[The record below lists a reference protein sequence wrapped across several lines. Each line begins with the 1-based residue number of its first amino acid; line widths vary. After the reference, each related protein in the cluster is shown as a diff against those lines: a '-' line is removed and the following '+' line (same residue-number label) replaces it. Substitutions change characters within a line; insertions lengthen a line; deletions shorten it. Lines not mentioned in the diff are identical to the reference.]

1 VSQEDIKGIADV
13 IETQEWLTPVA
24 DGVQNTVGAIY
35 AAGGPVGPKVKNFL
49 HGTWLGHPLHPVL
62 TDIPV
67 GAWTVAAVLDV
78 VDAVQGNTGKN
89 ATADSAVS
97 IGLLGAVGAAVSGL
111 TDYQGSG
118 KQSPRAG
125 VVHGVLNLV
134 ATGLYTYSWILRRRG
149 DRVPA
154 RYLAWAGYGIM
165 SLSANIGGEL
175 VYGQRIGVDHAQREN
190 LPGAWTAVL
199 PVGELQENQL
209 KRAEIDGLKVLLVR
223 RGEKI
228 LALGEVCS
236 HLGGPL
242 AEGELHGNCVQCP
255 WHGSRFELDSGKVV
269 DGPSTYPQPKFEAR
283 IHNGQVEI
291 KSIRSRPEDSN

>member
-35 AAGGPVGPKVKNFL
+35 AAAGPVGQKVKNFL
-49 HGTWLGHPLHPVL
+49 HGTWLGHPLHPAI
-62 TDIPV
+62 TDVPV

-78 VDAVQGNTGKN
+78 VDAVQGNNGKN
-89 ATADSAVS
+89 ATADGAIS
-97 IGLLGAVGAAVSGL
+97 IGLVGAVGAAVSGL

-118 KQSPRAG
+118 SQSPRAG
-125 VVHGVLNLV
+125 VVHGLLNLV

-154 RYLAWAGYGIM
+154 RYLAWAGYGLV

-175 VYGQRIGVDHAQREN
+175 TYSQRIGVDHAQREG
-190 LPGAWTAVL
+190 LPGEWTAVL
-199 PVGELQENQL
+199 PVEDLAENQL
-209 KRAEIDGLKVLLVR
+209 KRAEVDGLKVLLVR

-242 AEGELHGNCVQCP
+242 AEGELQDNCVKCP
-255 WHGSRFELDSGKVV
+255 WHGSRFELENGKVV
-269 DGPSTYPQPKFEAR
+269 DGPATYPQPKFEVR
-283 IHNGQVEI
+283 IQNGQVEI
-291 KSIRSRPEDSN
+291 KSTRSKPEDD